1 MTTRTAVTTMLAAI
15 LGLFTLA
22 SSGWADCAWLMWNR
36 ANEPAAPEAW
46 TIVTGFGN
54 RKACIHELSARAKDW
69 KKTGWDVAFNSDA
82 RMSATSRA
90 GAQELMCLPD
100 AADPRGPKA
109 SAR

>member
-1 MTTRTAVTTMLAAI
+1 MTRTFATAMLTAI
-15 LGLFTLA
+15 LAVFTLA
-22 SSGWADCAWLMWNR
+22 SSGWAECAWLMWNR
-36 ANEPAAPEAW
+36 ANEQTAAEAW
-46 TIVTGFGN
+46 TVVTGFGN

-90 GAQELMCLPD
+90 GIQELLCLPD

-109 SAR
+109 GSR